1 MNKGGAEKSEPM
13 QGGTIGKI
21 ILHQDEAMGMFDV
34 KKKEI
39 MVIKFMFQKGKSISR
54 NRL

>member
-34 KKKEI
+34 KKKKKERNYGDQI
-39 MVIKFMFQKGKSISR
+39 YVSKG
-54 NRL
+54 